1 MRCVFKL
8 KNHPVAQLCCFPVLE
23 DCSNTMHRNPFYFMF
38 LRSNL
43 QQDIK
48 MIYPLQLKIGKLVY
62 DSFLQENPMEQSI
75 YCMKI
80 PKHSQIVTNSLWE
93 MSDNH

>member
-1 MRCVFKL
+1 
-8 KNHPVAQLCCFPVLE
+8 
-23 DCSNTMHRNPFYFMF
+23 
-38 LRSNL
+38 
-43 QQDIK
+43 
-48 MIYPLQLKIGKLVY
+48 MIYPLQLKIGKLVYELQVVY